1 MFQSLQ
7 SCIILYIFRQMN
19 ARGRCRFRALPP
31 ECDLPKS
38 KPHLKIICASFN
50 RGKNL

>member
-7 SCIILYIFRQMN
+7 SCIIFRQMN

-31 ECDLPKS
+31 ECDLPEPE
-38 KPHLKIICASFN
+38 PHLKIICASLN
-50 RGKNL
+50 KGKNL